1 MVSFLR
7 FALPLKGFAM
17 IASVARLS
25 VLPGCLFPHGLGF
38 LVMLGFVLCAQM
50 RANDGQLFATLALC
64 HDDSPQFWIQRSG

>member
-25 VLPGCLFPHGLGF
+25 ALPLCGLAMLHVLGGL
-38 LVMLGFVLCAQM
+38 VLCAQV
-50 RANDGQLFATLALC
+50 RANDGQLFV
-64 HDDSPQFWIQRSG
+64 SPVLFHG